1 MIRLPWLD
9 PDDPA
14 TFPPAEHALRNPD
27 GLLAAGGDLSMARLL
42 AAYARGIFPWYS
54 PGEPIL
60 WWSPDPRCVFD
71 TARPHVS
78 RRMDRW
84 LAGSR
89 WSITAD
95 LAFDEVIDGC
105 AAPRP
110 GLPAGTWIVPEMRAA
125 YGELHRAGL
134 AHSIEVHDDAG
145 LVGGL
150 YGVALG
156 KMFFGESMF
165 SRATNGSKVALLAMC
180 RLLES
185 HGFPLLDAQLVTPHL
200 LRVGARAMP
209 RGTFCAQVAQLVER
223 PCLEGSW
230 ADLAF
235 PRSAAELR
243 HTRG

>member
-78 RRMDRW
+78 RRMNRW

-110 GLPAGTWIVPEMRAA
+110 GLPAGTWIVPAMRAA
-125 YGELHRAGL
+125 YGELHRAGF
-134 AHSIEVHDDAG
+134 AHSIEVHNDAG

-165 SRATNGSKVALLAMC
+165 SRATNGSKVALLALC
-180 RLLES
+180 RLLDS
-185 HGFPLLDAQLVTPHL
+185 RGFPLLDAQLVTPHL
-200 LRVGARAMP
+200 LRAGARAMP

-230 ADLAF
+230 ADLEF

-243 HTRG
+243 RTRG